1 MRRLLPTLALAAVAC
16 GHDGGPSSPTAD
28 DVRGDWTGTN
38 LNVRIELHVQYV
50 NGTGFSGT
58 GTWIA
63 GDTTALT
70 FFGQRSPNRTS
81 MTFDFGRQH
90 RGPQTFSCDFLGIDN
105 PSCQGDVTVAYTADL
120 YSATHP
126 VRMTISR

>member
-1 MRRLLPTLALAAVAC
+1 MRRILPALALAVAAC
-16 GHDGGPSSPTAD
+16 GHDGGSTGPTAD

-70 FFGQRSPNRTS
+70 FFGQRSPDRTS

-90 RGPQTFSCDFLGIDN
+90 HGPQTFRCDFLGVEN
-105 PSCQGDVTVAYTADL
+105 PSCQGDVIVAYYDYL
-120 YSATHP
+120 YSPTHE
-126 VRMTISR
+126 VHMTIAR